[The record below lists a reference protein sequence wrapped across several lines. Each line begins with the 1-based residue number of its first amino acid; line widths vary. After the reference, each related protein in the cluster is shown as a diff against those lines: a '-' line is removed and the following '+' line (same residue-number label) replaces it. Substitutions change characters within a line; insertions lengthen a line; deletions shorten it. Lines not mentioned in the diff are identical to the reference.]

1 MQGHAS
7 PASRAGI
14 VHLRTTC
21 QGRETIPPRGADPKH
36 PCNMLFRRTVVPGQR
51 GGQDRRDIGHPGVM
65 GGAPFHRQVRTELC
79 PEQRLDLRTG
89 AISQREESL
98 AGKAGAAEEHAH
110 LRKRERRPVQ
120 GDPRGVADDREPT
133 VPVTPRAMRR
143 QTAQAGASRQEVA
156 PEGAVLRQVLAG
168 DPRPGA
174 LCISCPA
181 IRRPEPIGYHTTCQ
195 IA

>member
-1 MQGHAS
+1 M
-7 PASRAGI
+7 
-14 VHLRTTC
+14 
-21 QGRETIPPRGADPKH
+21 PPRGADPKH
-36 PCNMLFRRTVVPGQR
+36 PCDLLFGRTVVPGQR
-51 GGQDRRDIGHPGVM
+51 SRQDCRDIRHPRVVA
-65 GGAPFHRQVRTELC
+65 GAPFHRRVRTELC
-79 PEQRLDLRTG
+79 QEPRLDVRTG
-89 AISQREESL
+89 AIGQREESL

-110 LRKRERRPVQ
+110 LRKRQPRPVQ

-174 LCISCPA
+174 LYFMCGNPA
-181 IRRPEPIGYHTTCQ
+181 F
-195 IA
+195 